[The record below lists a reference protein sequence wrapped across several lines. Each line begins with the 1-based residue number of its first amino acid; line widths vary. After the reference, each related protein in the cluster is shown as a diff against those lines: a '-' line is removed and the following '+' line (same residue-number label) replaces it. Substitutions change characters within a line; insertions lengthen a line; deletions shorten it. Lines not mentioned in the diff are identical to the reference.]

1 MGGGVL
7 ERRGKEEE
15 EGGGRRRRRRRRVG
29 GGGCTQGENMLINL
43 EALFNTKPSFHRGPA
58 DLKESGAQ
66 KADGSDI
73 TEQLNAL
80 KRGLRHVDC
89 NCSI

>member
-7 ERRGKEEE
+7 ERRGKKKE
-15 EGGGRRRRRRRRVG
+15 
-29 GGGCTQGENMLINL
+29 GGCTQGKNMLINL

-80 KRGLRHVDC
+80 KRGLRHVNS